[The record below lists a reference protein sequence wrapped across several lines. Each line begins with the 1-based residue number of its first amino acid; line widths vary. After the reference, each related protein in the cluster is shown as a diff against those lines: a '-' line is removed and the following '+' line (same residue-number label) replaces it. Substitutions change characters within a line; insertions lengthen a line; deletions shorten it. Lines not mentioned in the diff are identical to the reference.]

1 MRTHGHKTVDLIGKK
16 RFVKK
21 VLFVKEKYLTI
32 GHLFSRILKVI
43 VK

>member
-1 MRTHGHKTVDLIGKK
+1 MRTYGHKTIDFTGKK

-32 GHLFSRILKVI
+32 GHLFSRIVKVI

>member
-1 MRTHGHKTVDLIGKK
+1 MRIYAHKTVDFIVKNMLL
-16 RFVKK
+16 KK

-32 GHLFSRILKVI
+32 GHLFSKMFKVI